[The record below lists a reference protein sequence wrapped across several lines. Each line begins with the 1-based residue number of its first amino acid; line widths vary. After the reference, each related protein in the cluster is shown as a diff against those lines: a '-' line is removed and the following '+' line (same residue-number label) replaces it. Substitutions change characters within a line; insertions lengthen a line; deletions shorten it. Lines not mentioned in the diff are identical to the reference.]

1 MCCQSAK
8 TDFPNHLERPSR
20 RPATVFPPRWG
31 EGGWWVG
38 SEASGV
44 LSPSQQFWV
53 VPLCQAYVQ
62 YPIGA
67 LVQEAH
73 SRKRGNAIFRFQDV

>member
-1 MCCQSAK
+1 MELAG
-8 TDFPNHLERPSR
+8 R
-20 RPATVFPPRWG
+20 RPTTFFLPRWG
-31 EGGWWVG
+31 EGGWQVG

-44 LSPSQQFWV
+44 LSPSQQFRV
-53 VPLCQAYVQ
+53 MPLCQAYVQ
-62 YPIGA
+62 YPLGA